1 MSNLIKSKELFFGL
15 LLQIGDPRGQNVL
28 ALVDV
33 MNQIKFVFLQTFLE
47 LREDWSAIAIS
58 DPSRRTL
65 KNVKPFPFHFQTL
78 LNFAI

>member
-15 LLQIGDPRGQNVL
+15 FLQIGDPRGQNVL

-47 LREDWSAIAIS
+47 LREDWSAIAVS
-58 DPSRRTL
+58 NSSCRTL
-65 KNVKPFPFHFQTL
+65 KMSKPFPFHFQTL
-78 LNFAI
+78 LNLSV